1 MRRLRPVVTDVA
13 WSVYPSVCTCD
24 CTSVRHNRES
34 YQTAKL
40 IKVPFGLALE
50 ETIYTVGSFM
60 RNSVLGRHARIPME
74 WGNLGVHVHLRYE
87 V

>member
-1 MRRLRPVVTDVA
+1 MRRLRPVVADVA

-40 IKVPFGLALE
+40 IKVPFRLALE

-60 RNSVLGRHARIPME
+60 RNSVLGRGPHPHGMGQFGGARASP
-74 WGNLGVHVHLRYE
+74 L
-87 V
+87 